1 MKPQK
6 AAADNIATYKRQLAM
21 FGCTYDRDR
30 EVNTADPN
38 YFKWTQA
45 TFLKMYNS
53 YFDEKD
59 QKAYNISVLKDK
71 IHAGEIKVP
80 DTMTKEEFINSQ
92 RLCYMDY
99 KPINWCPNCKTGL
112 SNEDLEADGTCERCG
127 SMVEQRPMKQRVIR
141 ITKYADRLLK

>member
-59 QKAYNISVLKDK
+59 QKAYDISVLKDK

-80 DTMTKEEFINSQ
+80 DTMTKQEFINSQ

-99 KPINWCPNCKTGL
+99 KPINRCPNCKTGL
-112 SNEDLEADGTCERCG
+112 SNEDLEAD
-127 SMVEQRPMKQRVIR
+127 
-141 ITKYADRLLK
+141 

>member
-59 QKAYNISVLKDK
+59 QKAYDISVLKDK
-71 IHAGEIKVP
+71 IH
-80 DTMTKEEFINSQ
+80 S
-92 RLCYMDY
+92 
-99 KPINWCPNCKTGL
+99 
-112 SNEDLEADGTCERCG
+112 
-127 SMVEQRPMKQRVIR
+127 
-141 ITKYADRLLK
+141 